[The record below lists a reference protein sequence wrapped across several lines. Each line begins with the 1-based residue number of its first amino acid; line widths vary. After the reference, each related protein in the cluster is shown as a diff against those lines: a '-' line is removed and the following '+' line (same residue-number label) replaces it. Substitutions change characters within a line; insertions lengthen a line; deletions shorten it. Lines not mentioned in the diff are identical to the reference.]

1 MGFTGSVQKLMAENW
16 CFGTGRNTPED
27 PKISVI
33 IPVGPGETDP
43 GYLDR
48 VFDSVRVQDYKGP
61 GPVQIV
67 AVCNGSPYSAREVA
81 GKKADVV
88 LDYKEPLGFSRARN
102 RGTER
107 ATGDID
113 VYLDADMEM
122 EDPSTLTKIAK
133 SIRNGNDYVGGMANS
148 VPDTETCGENAYF
161 GWTNLVAKY
170 ATKLANLPVIGRL
183 APRVG
188 NSFIYCRSDL
198 NLRFDEGLEKQ
209 EDVDFVGQMRNYGK
223 VDFLDNTHIKTS
235 GRRFRREGPV
245 KAWAKRAYDWLEYV
259 RKKPA
264 PGIQGAGEGSNR
276 FLNLTRTYKTGAE
289 PDTEALA
296 A

>member
-1 MGFTGSVQKLMAENW
+1 MAFAGSVQELMAENW
-16 CFGTGRNTPED
+16 CFNTGRNTPENQ
-27 PKISVI
+27 KISVI
-33 IPVGPGETDP
+33 IPIGPGETDMV
-43 GYLDR
+43 YLDR
-48 VFDSVRVQDYKGP
+48 VFDSVRSQDYK

-67 AVCNGSPYSAREVA
+67 AVCNGSPYSAHEVA

-88 LDYKEPLGFSRARN
+88 LDYKEPLGYSGARN

-107 ATGDID
+107 AEGGID

-122 EDPSTLTKIAK
+122 EDPFTLSKIAG
-133 SIRNGNDYVGGMANS
+133 SIRNGYVGGMANS
-148 VPDTETCGENAYF
+148 VPDMETCGESAYF
-161 GWTNLVAKY
+161 RWTSLAAKY
-170 ATKLANLPVIGRL
+170 ATKLANIPVIGRL

-188 NSFIYCRSDL
+188 NSFIYCRSNL
-198 NLRFDEGLEKQ
+198 GLRFDEALEKQ
-209 EDVDFVGQMRNYGK
+209 EDVDFTVQMRNYGK
-223 VDFLDNTHIKTS
+223 VDFLDDTNIKTS

-245 KAWAKRAYDWLEYV
+245 IAWAKRACDWLEYV

-264 PGIQGAGEGSNR
+264 PGIQGAGQGSNG
-276 FLNLTRTYKTGAE
+276 FLNPTGTYRIGPG